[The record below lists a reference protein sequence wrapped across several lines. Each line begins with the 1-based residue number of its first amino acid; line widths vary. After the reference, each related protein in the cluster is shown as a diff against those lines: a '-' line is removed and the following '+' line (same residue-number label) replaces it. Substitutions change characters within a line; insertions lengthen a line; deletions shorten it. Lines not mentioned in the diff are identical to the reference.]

1 MNELEKLQKEIE
13 KLKSENSKLKSDKKN
28 LEHRVRNMKLAQKVA
43 ESKLVFSDGDKLMIM
58 ESIVLTVIRSI
69 APIEALAQLIARFH
83 DDDFW
88 REHKNSEVKKIIA
101 LLLKK

>member
-1 MNELEKLQKEIE
+1 MNELEKLQKEID
-13 KLKSENSKLKSDKKN
+13 KLKAENAKLKSDKKN

-43 ESKLVFSDGDKLMIM
+43 ESKLVFSDHDKLMIM

-69 APIEALAQLIARFH
+69 APLEALAQLIARFH

-88 REHKNSEVKKIIA
+88 REHKNSEIKKIIA